1 MNNNLI
7 NVVNLVKN
15 FDEQSVIK
23 NISFNV
29 KKNSIVGILGKNGA
43 GKTTLLGMLLGLI
56 TPTKGDIFIL
66 GKNLKLNKKEIL
78 SEINFQSPYV
88 DLPKKMTVEQN
99 LSFYS
104 RLYGV
109 KNFNIVIENL
119 VDDLKI
125 RDLVKKNYGSL
136 SAGQKTKINLCKAL
150 LNKPKLLLLD
160 EPTAS
165 LDPETS
171 IFIRNYLLEY
181 QKKNNS
187 SILITSHNLNEVQAM
202 CSNIILLKS
211 GEIVSEGN
219 IKQILKNYNYRT
231 LIELF
236 LSEG

>member
-109 KNFNIVIENL
+109 KNFNTVIENL

-181 QKKNNS
+181 QKKNSS
-187 SILITSHNLNEVQAM
+187 SILITSHNLDEVQAM

-219 IKQILKNYNYRT
+219 IKQILKNYNYKT